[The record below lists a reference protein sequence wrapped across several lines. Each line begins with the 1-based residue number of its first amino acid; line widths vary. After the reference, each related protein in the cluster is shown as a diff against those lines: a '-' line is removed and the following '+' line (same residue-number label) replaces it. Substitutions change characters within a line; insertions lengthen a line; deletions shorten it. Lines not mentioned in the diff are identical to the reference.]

1 MDEPIKARMIRV
13 PRRRDDLDE
22 MLALAEKL
30 KRECEDHIAR
40 RERLK
45 LMQFMAMGLM
55 GAILLLSMSMAS
67 LQTALRSPTPETYVL
82 FFSPLVFLPVFAGFF
97 LYYNRVLRRNRR
109 WFLTDSMA
117 LREVV
122 RLLRES
128 EVAMVGDRK
137 WSALDRARFRIQL
150 TRFDIGDAFE
160 VDFSDRAEAEEA
172 RAYAEARRINAETD
186 IRKAEADLL
195 RRRAAVSDS

>member
-1 MDEPIKARMIRV
+1 VDEPIKTRVIRV

-30 KRECEDHIAR
+30 KRECEDQIAR

-67 LQTALRSPTPETYVL
+67 LQMALRSPSPETYILL
-82 FFSPLVFLPVFAGFF
+82 FLPLVFLPVFAGFF
-97 LYYNRVLRRNRR
+97 VYYNRVLRRNRR
-109 WFLTDSMA
+109 WFLTDSRA
-117 LREVV
+117 LKDVV

-150 TRFDIGDAFE
+150 TRFDIGDEFE
-160 VDFSDRAEAEEA
+160 EDYLLADKDAEAA
-172 RAYAEARRINAETD
+172 RHAYLTAKEQADRIS
-186 IRKAEADLL
+186 RH
-195 RRRAAVSDS
+195 AAISDS